1 LHTETY
7 GLMLVKYLAREFY
20 EVEILEHVNDFFKLR
35 VPRGEKTIGFTFGT
49 IETMKVNLR
58 VSEYSVS

>member
-1 LHTETY
+1 
-7 GLMLVKYLAREFY
+7 MLVKYLAREFY